1 MRLAALIGVIII
13 VLIILATLWYGIQQL
28 FQNDSVRQQNEF
40 MARGCTPVDYDAQGS
55 PTAWACPS
63 E

>member
-13 VLIILATLWYGIQQL
+13 VLIILATVWYGIQQL
-28 FQNDSVRQQNEF
+28 FQNDSERQQDEL
-40 MARGCTPVDYDAQGS
+40 MVRGCTPVGYDAQGS
-55 PTAWACPS
+55 PTAWSCPS